1 MRDAQTSYVTDIE
14 QKVVGVEKSQM
25 IKMPIEVRS
34 RSKAMEASSSK
45 QTITYEKY

>member
-1 MRDAQTSYVTDIE
+1 MRDAQTSYITDIE

-25 IKMPIEVRS
+25 IKMPIEVME
-34 RSKAMEASSSK
+34 AMEASSSK